1 MTGRCVSPRKIPVS
15 GRSRQPAEIA
25 MAVDAQ
31 RRHQRGEAVEQLER
45 GQALRAVPARTLLGA
60 LVEQMVGTEFAQ
72 PVQGER

>member
-1 MTGRCVSPRKIPVS
+1 
-15 GRSRQPAEIA
+15 